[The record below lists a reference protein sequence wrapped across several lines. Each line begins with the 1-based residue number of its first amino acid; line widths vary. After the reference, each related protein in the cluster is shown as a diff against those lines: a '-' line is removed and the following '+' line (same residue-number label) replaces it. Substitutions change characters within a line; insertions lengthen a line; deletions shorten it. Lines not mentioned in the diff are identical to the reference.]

1 MQQTNQDRYSVL
13 MSGLGGQGLLTMG
26 KVLTQA
32 GCSRFRHVTYH
43 PNYGPSMRGGECECT
58 VTLSQEENTSISS
71 RNPSAAIL
79 MGIGAWML
87 YESQIK
93 SGGLLFVDSSIIPN
107 QTERTDLTAYYI
119 PATQMAL
126 ELGSA
131 MVSNLILLG
140 AYLETSKALSRGN
153 SQGEVH
159 GNQRRA
165 SSSARSRGHQ
175 ARCQV
180 RNRCEEWR
188 VVWDRKSFAPGQ
200 S

>member
-1 MQQTNQDRYSVL
+1 
-13 MSGLGGQGLLTMG
+13 
-26 KVLTQA
+26 
-32 GCSRFRHVTYH
+32 
-43 PNYGPSMRGGECECT
+43 MRGGECECT

-93 SGGLLFVDSSIIPN
+93 PGGLLIVDSSIIPN

-131 MVSNLILLG
+131 MVSNLVLLG
-140 AYLETSKALSRGN
+140 AYLEASKALPLEAVEEALREKYTGTK
-153 SQGEVH
+153 GERLLPLDLEAIKLGAKFVTDAKN
-159 GNQRRA
+159 G
-165 SSSARSRGHQ
+165 G
-175 ARCQV
+175 
-180 RNRCEEWR
+180 
-188 VVWDRKSFAPGQ
+188 
-200 S
+200 

>member
-1 MQQTNQDRYSVL
+1 
-13 MSGLGGQGLLTMG
+13 
-26 KVLTQA
+26 
-32 GCSRFRHVTYH
+32 
-43 PNYGPSMRGGECECT
+43 
-58 VTLSQEENTSISS
+58 
-71 RNPSAAIL
+71 

-140 AYLETSKALSRGN
+140 AYLETSKALPLEVVEETLREKYTGTK
-153 SQGEVH
+153 GERLLPLDLEAIKLGAKFVIDAKN
-159 GNQRRA
+159 G
-165 SSSARSRGHQ
+165 G
-175 ARCQV
+175 
-180 RNRCEEWR
+180 
-188 VVWDRKSFAPGQ
+188 
-200 S
+200 